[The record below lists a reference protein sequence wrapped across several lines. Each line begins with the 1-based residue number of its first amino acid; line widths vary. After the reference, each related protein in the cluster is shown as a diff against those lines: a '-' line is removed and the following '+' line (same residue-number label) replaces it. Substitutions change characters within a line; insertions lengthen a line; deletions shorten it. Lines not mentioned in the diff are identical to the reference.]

1 MIHVD
6 IPIAKNTMKDGQKG
20 VATHYIYYDKKTRLV
35 GKEDN
40 LANKDQTV
48 TFKTPKALPKTGE
61 TANVA
66 YVALGLFL
74 FVCASVVLVR
84 RKVKE

>member
-1 MIHVD
+1 
-6 IPIAKNTMKDGQKG
+6 
-20 VATHYIYYDKKTRLV
+20 
-35 GKEDN
+35 
-40 LANKDQTV
+40 
-48 TFKTPKALPKTGE
+48 FKTPKALPKTGE